1 MTRIRSLAFAVTAV
15 LFFIALAPLG
25 AIDAQMM
32 GTRSLS
38 GNWHVQATGDVF
50 HKGTLHL
57 TQQGSTIVG
66 SAPMSAG
73 AAQINGTLANDKM
86 SGTWRA
92 PNHETGWLTL
102 NFASNGRGF
111 NGEWGYHG
119 HKPNGSIVG
128 TRATM

>member
-1 MTRIRSLAFAVTAV
+1 MNRFRSLVHAATALLV
-15 LFFIALAPLG
+15 VALVPVQTIG
-25 AIDAQMM
+25 AQMM
-32 GTRSLS
+32 GAKSLT

-57 TQQGSTIVG
+57 TQQGATIVG
-66 SAPMSAG
+66 SAPMASG
-73 AAQINGTLANDKM
+73 VAQINGTLSNDKM

-92 PNHETGWLTL
+92 ANHETGWLTL
-102 NFASNGRGF
+102 NFTANGRGF